1 MSAPQTLSS
10 EQILDKKEALPLLE
24 VSRIQ
29 THGKTSHIRR
39 LGRMSS
45 FIPGDSLSRVPGAE
59 ISALCSHLSFSP
71 SEQYGTIANVYDY
84 RVVLMNK

>member
-1 MSAPQTLSS
+1 
-10 EQILDKKEALPLLE
+10 
-24 VSRIQ
+24 
-29 THGKTSHIRR
+29 
-39 LGRMSS
+39 MSS
-45 FIPGDSLSRVPGAE
+45 FIPGDSLSQVPGAE